1 MPRPRQ
7 VEVNEATSSAI
18 KDTARQLMAEKGTAG
33 LSLRAIARELDLTA
47 PALYHYFASLDDLIT
62 ALIVDAFT
70 SQAEYTRQA
79 SVTAA
84 ARGHSPCEQL
94 FVAVLAY
101 RQWALDHST
110 DFQLVYGNPIPG
122 YVAPVAVTTPAA
134 QKSGELFMALLLA
147 AVRAG
152 EMTIPDAYR
161 QVPPTVLAHYQT
173 KFGLDQEAAQLFHV
187 MNMVWS
193 MIHGMLALEIY
204 NHAAPVVGDT
214 NAFFE
219 QAMRQFLATI
229 GLAVR

>member
-1 MPRPRQ
+1 MSRPRQ
-7 VEVNEATSSAI
+7 VELNEATSNAI
-18 KDTARQLMAEKGTAG
+18 KATARRLMAEKGTAG
-33 LSLRAIARELDLTA
+33 LSLRAIARALDLTA
-47 PALYHYFASLDDLIT
+47 PALYHYYGSLDELIT

-70 SQAEYTRQA
+70 SQADYTRQA
-79 SVTAA
+79 SAA
-84 ARGHSPCEQL
+84 AADRSPSEQL
-94 FVAVLAY
+94 FAAVMAY
-101 RQWALDHST
+101 RQWALDHAT

-147 AVRAG
+147 AVHAG
-152 EMTIPDAYR
+152 EMTIPDPYR

-193 MIHGMLALEIY
+193 MMHGMIALEIY

-219 QAMRQFLATI
+219 QAMRQCLVTI